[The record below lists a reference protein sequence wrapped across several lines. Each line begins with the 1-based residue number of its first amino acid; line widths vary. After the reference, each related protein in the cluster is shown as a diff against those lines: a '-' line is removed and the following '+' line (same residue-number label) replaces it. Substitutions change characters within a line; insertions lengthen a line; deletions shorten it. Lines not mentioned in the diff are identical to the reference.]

1 MGLLDGFEKLINEH
15 GSAAILKERIALA
28 NDKYAALEQKLSAS
42 ELRAKELES
51 ENQGLRHD
59 LEEAQVQ
66 IQNLKSI
73 TEQSHGPRLEEIRE
87 KLLLLLTEHSDITAS
102 QIAGA
107 AAIHSQLIKFHL
119 TDMEAKGF
127 VHGSYFVG
135 GDTEWSI
142 SQDGLGYLVR
152 HGLLA

>member
-42 ELRAKELES
+42 EPRAKELES

-59 LEEAQVQ
+59 LEVAQVQ
-66 IQNLKSI
+66 IQNLENI
-73 TEQSHGPRLEEIRE
+73 EQSHGPRLEEIRE

-102 QIAGA
+102 QIAGT
-107 AAIHSQLIKFHL
+107 AAIHPQLIKFHL
-119 TDMEAKGF
+119 TDMEAKGL

-135 GDTEWSI
+135 GDTEWST